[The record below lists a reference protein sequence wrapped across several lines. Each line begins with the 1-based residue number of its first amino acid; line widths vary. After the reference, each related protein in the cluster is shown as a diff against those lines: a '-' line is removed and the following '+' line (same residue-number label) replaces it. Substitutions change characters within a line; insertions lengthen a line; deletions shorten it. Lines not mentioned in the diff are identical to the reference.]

1 MGVLSFHVGPREG
14 TPGFRASSI
23 FLLLLLSSVI
33 INLRVYVPGLEASP
47 GTGIK
52 NCSELSDAGS

>member
-14 TPGFRASSI
+14 TPGFRASPI
-23 FLLLLLSSVI
+23 FLLLLLSVI
-33 INLRVYVPGLEASP
+33 INLRVYVPDLEASP